1 MGDAGE
7 VREEEEEEKAVM
19 MMHSGNGTLSE
30 LPRAEERI
38 LRM

>member
-7 VREEEEEEKAVM
+7 VREEEEEEKAV